1 MNTREYY
8 ELFRYLMGECCL
20 APESLLFVGSVA
32 GWCRE
37 HSIAEPDAERPF
49 RLVSDDNG
57 VFRML
62 IKEDVSDEVIQRR
75 INALGVRSQLENVAV
90 DGTELLDTDKKRLAY
105 LFLNELAL
113 RSDKENERDADK
125 WALEEMEKLG
135 FFKQ

>member
-20 APESLLFVGSVA
+20 APESLLFVESVA

-37 HSIAEPDAERPF
+37 HNIPEPDAERPF
-49 RLVSDDNG
+49 KFVSDDNK

-62 IKEDVSDEVIQRR
+62 IKEDLSDEVIQRR

-90 DGTELLDTDKKRLAY
+90 SRADSLDTDKKRLAY
-105 LFLNELAL
+105 LLLRELAL
-113 RSDKENERDADK
+113 RSEMDNERDADR
-125 WALEEMEKLG
+125 WDLEEMERLG

>member
-20 APESLLFVGSVA
+20 APGSLLFVESVA
-32 GWCRE
+32 VWCRE
-37 HSIAEPDAERPF
+37 HSIPEPDNEKPF
-49 RLVSDDNG
+49 KFVSDDNR

-62 IKEDVSDEVIQRR
+62 IKEDLSDEVIQQR

-90 DGTELLDTDKKRLAY
+90 DRAALLDTVKKRLAY
-105 LFLNELAL
+105 LFLRELTL
-113 RSDKENERDADK
+113 RSDKDNEREADK

>member
-20 APESLLFVGSVA
+20 APESLLFVKSVA

-37 HSIAEPDAERPF
+37 HSIPEPDNEKPF
-49 RLVSDDNG
+49 KFVSDDNK
-57 VFRML
+57 VFTML
-62 IKEDVSDEVIQRR
+62 IKEDLSDEVIQQR

-90 DGTELLDTDKKRLAY
+90 DRAALLDTDKKRLAY
-105 LFLNELAL
+105 LFLNELAV
-113 RSDKENERDADK
+113 RSDKDNERDADK

>member
-20 APESLLFVGSVA
+20 DPESLLFVESVA

-37 HSIAEPDAERPF
+37 HNIPEPDNEKPF
-49 RLVSDDNG
+49 RFVSDVNK

-62 IKEDVSDEVIQRR
+62 IKEVVPDEVIQQR
-75 INALGVRSQLENVAV
+75 INALGVRSQLGNVAA
-90 DGTELLDTDKKRLAY
+90 DRADLLDTDKKRLAY
-105 LFLNELAL
+105 LFLHEFAF
-113 RSDKENERDADK
+113 RSDKDNERDADE

>member
-20 APESLLFVGSVA
+20 APESLLFVESVA
-32 GWCRE
+32 GWCRG
-37 HSIAEPDAERPF
+37 HTIPEPDAERPF
-49 RLVSDDNG
+49 KLVSDDNK

-62 IKEDVSDEVIQRR
+62 IKEDLSDEVIQQR

-90 DGTELLDTDKKRLAY
+90 DRAALLDTVKKRLAY
-105 LFLNELAL
+105 LFLRELAV
-113 RSDKENERDADK
+113 RSDNDNERDADK

>member
-20 APESLLFVGSVA
+20 APESLLFVESVA

-37 HSIAEPDAERPF
+37 HNIPEPDAERPF
-49 RLVSDDNG
+49 KLVSDDNK

-75 INALGVRSQLENVAV
+75 INALGVRSQLENLAV
-90 DGTELLDTDKKRLAY
+90 DRADSLDTDKKRLAY
-105 LFLNELAL
+105 LLLRELAV
-113 RSDKENERDADK
+113 RSEMDNERDADK
-125 WALEEMEKLG
+125 WALEEMERLG

>member
-20 APESLLFVGSVA
+20 APESLLFVESVA

-37 HSIAEPDAERPF
+37 HNITEPDTERPF
-49 RLVSDDNG
+49 KLVSDDSG
-57 VFRML
+57 VFRLL
-62 IKEDVSDEVIQRR
+62 IKEDLSDEVVQQR

-90 DGTELLDTDKKRLAY
+90 DREELLNTDKKRLAY
-105 LFLNELAL
+105 LFLHELAL
-113 RSDKENERDADK
+113 RADKDNERDADK
-125 WALEEMEKLG
+125 WALEEMERLG